1 MLGTCS
7 AVVRLQSRVT
17 SSGATVRC
25 VCFLFVLLLLIVFL
39 FCFIKFLFIYVF
51 IFYFLSLACL
61 FCLFLFCGC
70 CCCCLCVCVCV
81 CVYTFKFIYIFP
93 SLFILCE
100 VFISLRVGLGL
111 FFCWSETEISYF
123 GVVYKNFWAW
133 VWNGLKLTN
142 YLLFCTFN
150 MYIFFE

>member
-7 AVVRLQSRVT
+7 TVVRLQSRVT

-81 CVYTFKFIYIFP
+81 CVCVYTFKFIYIFP

-133 VWNGLKLTN
+133 VWNGL
-142 YLLFCTFN
+142 
-150 MYIFFE
+150 